1 MATYDLADLD
11 KWVTKTEA
19 RMEAVFKEAAQSV
32 IFEVLTPVPKGGR
45 MRVRTGFLINS
56 FTAALN
62 SIPSGPT
69 QAPAGYNQQSLDAAT
84 LVLVINRAT
93 IGDRIAIGSAAGY
106 ARRRE
111 LEDGF
116 IRLAAQNWP
125 QHVSKAVDKV
135 KQEVMR

>member
-1 MATYDLADLD
+1 MATYDLSDLD
-11 KWVTKTEA
+11 KWVRKSEA
-19 RMEAVFKEAAQSV
+19 RMEAVFREAVQSLT
-32 IFEVLTPVPKGGR
+32 FEVLTPVAKGGR

-56 FTAALN
+56 FTAAIN

-69 QAPAGYNQQSLDAAT
+69 QAPQGFNNQALDAAP

-135 KQEVMR
+135 KREVTR